1 MSLPDN
7 YYNIINLAGTKYK
20 IFGYNNYFT
29 IFNKEKLLSKYI
41 YNDSSKT
48 INGKKYYYI
57 SEYYH
62 SNGISTILYSTTD
75 FEIFTINDENNM
87 LINLCR

>member
-1 MSLPDN
+1 MSLPENYDN
-7 YYNIINLAGTKYK
+7 ILKLAGTKYK
-20 IFGYNNYFT
+20 ILGHNNYFS

-41 YNDSSKT
+41 YNDSSKI
-48 INGKKYYYI
+48 INSKKYYYI

-62 SNGISTILYSTTD
+62 YNGISTILYSTTD

-87 LINLCR
+87 LNNICR